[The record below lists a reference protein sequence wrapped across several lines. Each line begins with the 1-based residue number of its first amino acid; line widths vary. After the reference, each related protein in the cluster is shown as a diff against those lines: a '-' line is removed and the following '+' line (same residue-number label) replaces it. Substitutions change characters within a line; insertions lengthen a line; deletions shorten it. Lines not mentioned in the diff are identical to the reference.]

1 MDEYKNIFLLF
12 SSTVFSQ
19 ASGKMEG
26 KKKQT
31 QVVVKLDD
39 GGAGMNLTFR
49 KRLYG
54 RRTICKTEIYSFVSE
69 QLVKGVVPKIGSGP
83 P

>member
-26 KKKQT
+26 KKK
-31 QVVVKLDD
+31 K
-39 GGAGMNLTFR
+39 NSS
-49 KRLYG
+49 G
-54 RRTICKTEIYSFVSE
+54 REA
-69 QLVKGVVPKIGSGP
+69 
-83 P
+83 